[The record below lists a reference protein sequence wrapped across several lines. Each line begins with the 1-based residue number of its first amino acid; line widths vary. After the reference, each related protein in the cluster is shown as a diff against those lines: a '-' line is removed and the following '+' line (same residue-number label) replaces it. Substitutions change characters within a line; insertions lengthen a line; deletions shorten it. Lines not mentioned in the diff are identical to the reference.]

1 MPPRP
6 PRRMLLK
13 WWPSVI
19 SADEAPGADCL
30 LSPARRLYSSSAS
43 PARSSRA
50 APLRC
55 GGGRGRRAAQRG
67 LLLYR
72 AAAKLVAISPT
83 RGFQLSEAALLEDP
97 GSGARTS
104 VVLPRSLLVPSRPHF
119 ASPFPRGF
127 AHPLPPSISLSA
139 LLPPCARPWRTI
151 TSCTRTWRGGA
162 QSGTTSSAASGT
174 CLRSRSPSSRRP
186 SPPRSTPTSSP
197 SQRNGSTSASPK
209 SSRNSRTTWTT
220 TASSSS
226 TGRASP

>member
-19 SADEAPGADCL
+19 SADTAPGADCL

-83 RGFQLSEAALLEDP
+83 RGFHLSEAALLEDP

-119 ASPFPRGF
+119 SI
-127 AHPLPPSISLSA
+127 PLAVLRIPCLPASLSA
-139 LLPPCARPWRTI
+139 LLPPGARPWRTI